1 MFKYDLYVNCFSEL
15 SLSEPLARAVRELGF
30 TTPTPIQAQALP
42 ILLGAPTDF
51 IGLAATGTGKTAAF
65 GLPLLEQVD
74 ASKRVPQGLVLCP
87 TRELAMQVSGQLD
100 LLGKHKGIKCLPI
113 YGGADYGEQY
123 AGLRRGLPI
132 VVGTPGRLIDHL
144 ERKSLSLAAVKT
156 VILDEADEMISMGF
170 REELEAIMKGVAR
183 DKSRIWLFSATMS
196 GPVRKMADAFLRHPK
211 HVQVNRT
218 EVLSATVDQQW
229 LPARE
234 SEKPELVCKLI
245 DAAEEFYGLVFCQTK
260 ALVMDLTQHLV
271 ARGYRA
277 DCLHGEKAQV
287 ERERTMKA
295 FRDKK
300 LDVLVCTDVA
310 SRGLDVKELT
320 HVINYSI
327 PRETEL
333 YVHRIGRTARSGK
346 AGVAISLVTPA
357 NRGMLPIVE
366 RVTKSKIREG
376 RIPSR
381 REVALK
387 KIGRILPRFMA
398 PAEKDVN
405 RVIELLGTD
414 WQDAVAEMSAG
425 EMIARFLLI
434 LAPDA
439 LAEGGTLTSL
449 PSIAA
454 KPPTHHRPASHPHK
468 PAHHERPRHQH
479 RPEHG
484 HFPRKKRD

>member
-1 MFKYDLYVNCFSEL
+1 MYHLYVQSFDEL
-15 SLSEPLARAVRELGF
+15 KLSEPLSRAVRELGF
-30 TTPTPIQAQALP
+30 TKPTPIQAQALP
-42 ILLGAPTDF
+42 LLLGAPTDF

-74 ASKRVPQGLVLCP
+74 PSKRVVQGLVLCP
-87 TRELAMQVSGQLD
+87 TRELAVQVSGQLD
-100 LLGKHKGIKCLPI
+100 LLGKHKGVRCLPI

-144 ERKSLSLAAVKT
+144 ERKSLSLSAVKT
-156 VILDEADEMISMGF
+156 VVLDEADEMISMGF
-170 REELEAIMKGVAR
+170 KEELEAILKATPR
-183 DKSRIWLFSATMS
+183 AESHIWLFSATMS
-196 GPVRKMADAFLRHPK
+196 GPVRRIADSYLRHPK

-245 DAAEEFYGLVFCQTK
+245 DAADDFYGLIFCQTK
-260 ALVMDLTQHLV
+260 ALVMDLSQHLI

-346 AGVAISLVTPA
+346 AGSAISLVTPA

-387 KIGRILPRFMA
+387 HVGRILERFKK
-398 PAEKDVN
+398 PVEKDVN
-405 RVIELLGTD
+405 RIIELLGAD
-414 WQDAVAEMSAG
+414 WQDAVAEMTAA
-425 EMIARFLLI
+425 EMIARFLLL

-454 KPPTHHRPASHPHK
+454 KPPQHPR
-468 PAHHERPRHQH
+468 PAHHQPHPHHQRPRHQS

-484 HFPRKKRD
+484 HFARKKRD